1 MNRTLSKEIMHR
13 SMLKNKFNKNS
24 TEENKILY
32 KKQSNYCVHLF
43 KRQKKSYY
51 NNLDLKIFE
60 DNKKFWQC
68 IKPLFSDKK
77 NILQRNIM
85 ILDKGEIITDD
96 AEVAEKLINFFI
108 EAVESLDTET
118 FTSSTI
124 SDVYTDDRKN
134 YKSVSITSF
143 YFEKKRKSHIK
154 RKI

>member
-1 MNRTLSKEIMHR
+1 
-13 SMLKNKFNKNS
+13 
-24 TEENKILY
+24 
-32 KKQSNYCVHLF
+32 
-43 KRQKKSYY
+43 
-51 NNLDLKIFE
+51 
-60 DNKKFWQC
+60 
-68 IKPLFSDKK
+68 
-77 NILQRNIM
+77 M